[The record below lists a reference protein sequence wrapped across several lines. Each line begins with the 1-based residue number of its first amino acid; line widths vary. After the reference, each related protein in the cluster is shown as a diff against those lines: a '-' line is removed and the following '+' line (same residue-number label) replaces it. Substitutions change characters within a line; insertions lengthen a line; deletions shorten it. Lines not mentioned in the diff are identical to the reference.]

1 MLPSHGSGASPGKAG
16 SSGTGAARQAIIPFM
31 EQVLDPESGETSS
44 GEFLAPE
51 SSSRWLLR
59 LARRALL
66 VGLVLSL
73 LVHIVGLAISA
84 RVFYGMGGS
93 ASMGADETP
102 GLALTRG
109 PELSDLMS
117 GSIEIS
123 APASGDLAAELKEVN
138 PDQPLDVPRDPSLS
152 QSENLEGSGSLS
164 GAGNV
169 STDQGMGEGLGLG
182 GGGGGASFFGV
193 EATGSRFVFIV
204 DVSGSM
210 SLGGKIDA
218 LRGQL
223 TRSIQNLVETS
234 TFAVFTFSDDAA
246 PLGNARDWTQAIEER
261 KRWARKIIGTL
272 TPGGATVP
280 MNAFR
285 AAFRLR
291 PRPDAIYFMTDGEFD
306 PSVADEIAR
315 LNTSRIPIHC
325 IAFTSPE
332 SEQQM
337 RRIATQSRGTYTFV
351 PGARP

>member
-1 MLPSHGSGASPGKAG
+1 
-16 SSGTGAARQAIIPFM
+16 M
-31 EQVLDPESGETSS
+31 EQVLDPESGTPS
-44 GEFLAPE
+44 GDPLIAAEPN
-51 SSSRWLLR
+51 SRWLFR

-66 VGLVLSL
+66 VGLVLSVL
-73 LVHIVGLAISA
+73 FHIVGLLISS

-93 ASMGADETP
+93 ASAGNEEP
-102 GLALTRG
+102 VGLALTRG
-109 PELSDLMS
+109 PELSDLMAS
-117 GSIEIS
+117 SIEVAS
-123 APASGDLAAELKEVN
+123 PSSGDLSAELKEVS
-138 PDQPLDVPRDPSLS
+138 PEQPLDVPRDPSLS
-152 QSENLEGSGSLS
+152 QSENLESSGALS
-164 GAGNV
+164 GAGDV
-169 STDQGMGEGLGLG
+169 SGSEAMGDGLGLG

-210 SLGGKIDA
+210 SVGGKIDA
-218 LRGQL
+218 LRSQL

-246 PLGNARDWTQAIEER
+246 PLGNSRDWSQAIEER
-261 KRWARKIIGTL
+261 KRWTRKIIGGL
-272 TPGGATVP
+272 SPSGGTVP
-280 MNAFR
+280 INAFR

-315 LNTSRIPIHC
+315 LNSPRIPIHC

-332 SEQQM
+332 SEPQM
-337 RRIATQSRGTYTFV
+337 RRIATQSKGTYTFI